1 MAQTACASVVFGLSA
16 WPSFAGVAVPPNGR
30 FVLAEQ
36 LETYDVAHAASRA
49 GRLPEELTLEF
60 VIPSAADPQLAP
72 MGQHVMSVLVRPVPA
87 MPEGG
92 WQRMKESL
100 AARVI
105 AALDNVLPGFSRLV
119 VAMEMLTP
127 DESLR
132 RFGHNGGHERI
143 LERLLADWR
152 ARIATPIAGLF
163 LCGRDAEPVPAVSAR
178 AARIAVALALRE
190 PRA

>member
-1 MAQTACASVVFGLSA
+1 
-16 WPSFAGVAVPPNGR
+16 
-30 FVLAEQ
+30 
-36 LETYDVAHAASRA
+36 
-49 GRLPEELTLEF
+49 
-60 VIPSAADPQLAP
+60 
-72 MGQHVMSVLVRPVPA
+72 
-87 MPEGG
+87 
-92 WQRMKESL
+92 MKESL

-152 ARIATPIAGLF
+152 ARIVTPIAGLF